1 VVGILEDV
9 HQAAKMPFAA
19 TGKAIVLLRATEAG
33 DVADVESEFG
43 SSEYAKEILGEVWGY
58 PPELELEREAA
69 LEHAVIELIQQGLVD
84 SVHDCS
90 DGGLAVALAEKA
102 FPHGVGARVNIA
114 SDGLPAEFALFGEDA
129 SRIVLSCDPDKVERI
144 QLLAGKHGVSAE
156 VLGETISEQLNISL
170 DGRVVVSAA
179 VSELNGAYEKALEAA
194 LRAEPEIA
202 GAD

>member
-1 VVGILEDV
+1 
-9 HQAAKMPFAA
+9 
-19 TGKAIVLLRATEAG
+19 
-33 DVADVESEFG
+33 
-43 SSEYAKEILGEVWGY
+43 
-58 PPELELEREAA
+58 
-69 LEHAVIELIQQGLVD
+69 
-84 SVHDCS
+84 
-90 DGGLAVALAEKA
+90 
-102 FPHGVGARVNIA
+102 VGARVNIA

-129 SRIVLSCDPDKVERI
+129 SRIVLSCDPDTVERI

-156 VLGETISEQLNISL
+156 VLGETISEQLKISL